1 MIIQRRSSG
10 AWRSSP
16 RLHSGFTLVELL
28 VVIAIIGV
36 LVGLLLP
43 AVQAAREAARR
54 MQCQN
59 NFKQQILA
67 LHNCHS
73 ALKRF
78 PPQSGNF
85 GGAWYAPLY
94 YHMLPYMENNTVWTM
109 GSTCDLAAA
118 VGQQTP
124 NTWIDLGYTWP
135 TWGSVNPNSR
145 TWLRQTSI
153 PSFRCPSDATLG
165 NGLDWTP
172 GDSSYAGNF
181 LVFGGVNNITT
192 VCGAAGFPW
201 ETCWDGR
208 AKFSTIK
215 DGTSQTI
222 MLAEKL
228 SRCDGA
234 GAPGGTWWMRGIF
247 RIGGTGGSQPN
258 SGVPVDSYPG
268 DRLSAVFGGGRGRDG
283 VIFTYGIASRFQV
296 SPAYPLRN
304 STNGGRCD
312 RRLATSLHSLMQVA
326 YADGSVTALSGTMD
340 SQIWFWSLTPDGG
353 DVAILPE

>member
-1 MIIQRRSSG
+1 MSM
-10 AWRSSP
+10 
-16 RLHSGFTLVELL
+16 HSTSQSVRPTRKNLRGFTLVELL
-28 VVIAIIGV
+28 VVIAIIGI

-59 NFKQQILA
+59 NFRQQILA
-67 LHNCHS
+67 LHNGHA

-78 PPQSGNF
+78 PPQGGNF

-94 YHMLPYMENNTVWTM
+94 FHMLPYMELNTVWNM
-109 GSTCDLAAA
+109 AASCDTTAG
-118 VGQQTP
+118 VGQQRP
-124 NTWIDLGYTWP
+124 NTWVNLGYTWP
-135 TWGSVNPNSR
+135 TWGSVNTNSG

-153 PSFRCPSDATLG
+153 PSFRCPSDSTLG
-165 NGLDWTP
+165 NGIDWTP

-181 LVFGGVNNITT
+181 LVFGGEWNRSA
-192 VCGAAGFPW
+192 VCGTAAAPW

-215 DGTSQTI
+215 DGTSNTI

-247 RIGGTGGSQPN
+247 RIGGSGGSQPN

-268 DRLSAVFGGGRGRDG
+268 DRLSPVFGGGRGRDG
-283 VIFTYGIASRFQV
+283 VIFTYGVASRFQV
-296 SPAYPLRN
+296 NPLYPLLN

-312 RRLATSLHSLMQVA
+312 RRLASSQHALMHVA
-326 YADGSVTALSGTMD
+326 YADGAITGLSSNMD
-340 SQIWFWSLTPDGG
+340 SRIWFWSLTPDGG
-353 DVAILPE
+353 EVAMLPE

>member
-1 MIIQRRSSG
+1 
-10 AWRSSP
+10 
-16 RLHSGFTLVELL
+16 
-28 VVIAIIGV
+28 
-36 LVGLLLP
+36 
-43 AVQAAREAARR
+43 
-54 MQCQN
+54 
-59 NFKQQILA
+59 
-67 LHNCHS
+67 
-73 ALKRF
+73 
-78 PPQSGNF
+78 
-85 GGAWYAPLY
+85 
-94 YHMLPYMENNTVWTM
+94 MLPYMENNTVWTM

>member
-1 MIIQRRSSG
+1 
-10 AWRSSP
+10 
-16 RLHSGFTLVELL
+16 
-28 VVIAIIGV
+28 
-36 LVGLLLP
+36 
-43 AVQAAREAARR
+43 
-54 MQCQN
+54 
-59 NFKQQILA
+59 
-67 LHNCHS
+67 
-73 ALKRF
+73 
-78 PPQSGNF
+78 
-85 GGAWYAPLY
+85 
-94 YHMLPYMENNTVWTM
+94 
-109 GSTCDLAAA
+109 
-118 VGQQTP
+118 
-124 NTWIDLGYTWP
+124 
-135 TWGSVNPNSR
+135 
-145 TWLRQTSI
+145 
-153 PSFRCPSDATLG
+153 
-165 NGLDWTP
+165 
-172 GDSSYAGNF
+172 
-181 LVFGGVNNITT
+181 
-192 VCGAAGFPW
+192 
-201 ETCWDGR
+201 
-208 AKFSTIK
+208 
-215 DGTSQTI
+215 

-296 SPAYPLRN
+296 NPDYPLRN